1 MTFISIAREKGY
13 SRTVSYKEVTDWF
26 IHNCQFFH
34 GLSANWIV
42 WEWLEAYSTQVRK
55 KKEGKLFLRA
65 EAMELQR
72 KERKVRAEG
81 QEYMTW

>member
-1 MTFISIAREKGY
+1 
-13 SRTVSYKEVTDWF
+13 
-26 IHNCQFFH
+26 
-34 GLSANWIV
+34 
-42 WEWLEAYSTQVRK
+42 VRK